1 MNEIEK
7 SHSRGRRKTVIGLDP
22 ILAGFWLANMG
33 RQPGNTVALVG
44 WGLGI
49 KWVNFAAFSILRK
62 KLSQNLQRCD
72 INGNIRGV
80 PIFATFPRSW
90 PNAEC
95 KNTKQTSDN

>member
-49 KWVNFAAFSILRK
+49 KWVNMNAVTG
-62 KLSQNLQRCD
+62 LSF
-72 INGNIRGV
+72 
-80 PIFATFPRSW
+80 PIGLPMLIS
-90 PNAEC
+90 
-95 KNTKQTSDN
+95 TSTGTR

>member
-49 KWVNFAAFSILRK
+49 KWVKAKI
-62 KLSQNLQRCD
+62 
-72 INGNIRGV
+72 
-80 PIFATFPRSW
+80 
-90 PNAEC
+90 
-95 KNTKQTSDN
+95 